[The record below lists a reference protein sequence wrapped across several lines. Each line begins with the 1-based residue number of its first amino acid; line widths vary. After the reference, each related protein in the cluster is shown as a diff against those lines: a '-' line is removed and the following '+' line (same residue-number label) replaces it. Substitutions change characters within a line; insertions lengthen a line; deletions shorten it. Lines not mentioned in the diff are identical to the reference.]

1 MERPL
6 AKPLRRAA
14 MAPTDD
20 EVDAAETAERRRIRD
35 AALVAN
41 IFY

>member
-1 MERPL
+1 
-6 AKPLRRAA
+6 